1 MTQLR
6 KYNGKAAA
14 LTNHGVIP
22 KCPRIHQRA
31 EGSRVQRPRI
41 IHTPIVHPPLT
52 HLAHDR

>member
-1 MTQLR
+1 LR